1 MLFSAFAMA
10 ACSGS
15 TSDDLLK
22 VVYGNDGN
30 NSNNDKP
37 MTITIYTIKDPS
49 TTDAAVKE
57 VEAALSEISEKKY
70 NTKIDLILL
79 PEETYASIIFDKL
92 ESSINAYHQWVSLH
106 EKPMT
111 YEEQELNKN
120 PEFKNNYSDIKV
132 SDKNIP
138 SEAQSANI
146 DIFLVY
152 NPKADSP
159 TLDPESEYYNPV
171 LANNGMFDVL
181 YNCRALAELDADKKI
196 TNGTFSLLKSI
207 APTRAMDFVTRVG
220 YKGVIAGDTEKTD
233 SNKQIFGIP
242 NNYVYGSYDFVMFN
256 VSSTVK
262 KDGKDVL
269 GGVNLF
275 DVRYSEGENGLEELA
290 NNTEYRKK
298 AIAWLE
304 KQVSDELLAMGKAEK
319 ENPNWSDEEKAE
331 WLVHYHNACQDTL
344 GVYEIEKTFKSY
356 EEYESYVTEGKT
368 FAIGYVAG
376 EGSLEELF
384 GSSGQLD
391 VYKTGVNYVG
401 DSFATESMFCVNLG
415 ANMYINEY
423 NKSVVDKTRITR
435 CLEILMLINNN
446 AEFRNILQYGVKD
459 THYSM
464 NLNGTVSVTGTEDN
478 KYVMNPEWTGNMYIL
493 NVSDSMSEAMQKMAE
508 SNWYLAKLQSNETME
523 KKNTEE
529 S

>member
-22 VVYGNDGN
+22 VVYGSEGN
-30 NSNNDKP
+30 ASNNDKP
-37 MTITIYTIKDPS
+37 MTITIYTIKDPA
-49 TTDAAVKE
+49 TTDDAVKE

-70 NTKIDLILL
+70 NTKIDLVLL
-79 PEETYASIIFDKL
+79 PEEIYASVIFNKL
-92 ESSINAYHQWVSLH
+92 ETSINAYHQWVSLH

-120 PEFKNNYSDIKV
+120 PEFQNNYPNIKIG
-132 SDKNIP
+132 DKGAS
-138 SEAQSANI
+138 SESQNANI

-220 YKGVIAGDTEKTD
+220 YKGVIAGDTEKTN

-256 VSSTVK
+256 VNATVK

-269 GGVNLF
+269 GGINLF
-275 DVRYSEGENGLEELA
+275 DVRYKEGEKGLTELA
-290 NNTEYRKK
+290 NNTAYRQR
-298 AIAWLE
+298 AIDWLE
-304 KQVSDELLAMGKAEK
+304 KQVSDALVERGNVGKI
-319 ENPNWSDEEKAE
+319 NPNWSDEEKAE
-331 WLVHYHNACQDTL
+331 WLEHYHIACQDTL

-356 EEYESYVTEGKT
+356 EEYESYITEGKT
-368 FAIGYVAG
+368 FAVGYITG

-391 VYKTGVNYVG
+391 VYRTGVNYVG
-401 DSFATESMFCVNLG
+401 DDFVTESMFCVNLG
-415 ANMYINEY
+415 ANMYLNEY
-423 NKSVVDKTRITR
+423 GTSTVDKTRITR

-446 AEFRNILQYGVKD
+446 VEFRNILQYGVKD

-478 KYVMNPEWTGNMYIL
+478 KYIMTPEWTGNMYIL
-493 NVSDSMSEAMQKMAE
+493 SVSDSMSKAMQKMAE

-523 KKNTEE
+523 KKNTGK
-529 S
+529 